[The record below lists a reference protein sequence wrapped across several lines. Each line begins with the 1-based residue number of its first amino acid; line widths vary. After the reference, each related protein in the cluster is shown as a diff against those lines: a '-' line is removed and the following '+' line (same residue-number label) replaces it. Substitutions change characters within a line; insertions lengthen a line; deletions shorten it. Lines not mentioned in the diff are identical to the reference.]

1 MTRRS
6 GYKRAA
12 LGFVLVLIGYLSLY
26 TWNLK
31 SGTLDRL
38 ATRTG
43 LEFTGHVL
51 WPGEWVRQQ
60 ALGLWSGYVDLVD
73 VREENDRLRA
83 ALHDLISEN
92 VRLREQA
99 ASVARLEG
107 LLGFAP
113 AEEWEG
119 RAGRVIGKRLG
130 PTGALGS
137 ILVDLGEAHGFSN
150 DAPAVIPEGVV
161 GRVLRASPNYS
172 TVLLLTDQNSRVAV
186 IGSESRA
193 TAILAGRGPDELF
206 DLKYVPVSSTLAV
219 GEMLVTSGLDG
230 MFPKGLPVARVVRVE
245 RPDVS
250 LFQSAQA
257 EPLFDVRGV
266 EELYMLSRAAGV
278 GDATADMEG
287 KAAAR
292 PLGAPPEVQIPFESE
307 VQIMQPLIAPEG
319 AEPASGDQENGG

>member
-12 LGFVLVLIGYLSLY
+12 LVFVLVLIGYLSLY

-31 SGTLDRL
+31 TGILDRL

-73 VREENDRLRA
+73 VREENERLH
-83 ALHDLISEN
+83 LVVHELISEN

-99 ASVARLEG
+99 ASVPRLER

-113 AEEWEG
+113 AENWTA
-119 RAGRVIGKRLG
+119 RAARVIGQKLG

-137 ILVDLGEAHGFSN
+137 VLVDLGEAHGFAN

-161 GRVLRASPNYS
+161 GRVLRTSPNYS

-186 IGSESRA
+186 MGSENRT
-193 TAILAGRGPDELF
+193 TAILSGGGPDELF
-206 DLKYVPVSSTLAV
+206 DLKYVPVSGTLSV
-219 GEMLVTSGLDG
+219 GELLVTSGLDG
-230 MFPKGLPVARVVRVE
+230 IFPKGLPVARVVRVE
-245 RPDVS
+245 QPDVS

-266 EELYMLSRAAGV
+266 EELFLLARLDGGEAAEDIDG
-278 GDATADMEG
+278 GQ
-287 KAAAR
+287 AAAR
-292 PLGAPPEVQIPFESE
+292 PMGAPPEVQLPPEPD
-307 VQIMQPLIAPEG
+307 VPIMEQLPSGDGSGSAPEG
-319 AEPASGDQENGG
+319 RDNGG